1 MNIKYADSGIFN
13 IEKRRCRQRK
23 WEAKLKDLLCKNR
36 KQQIIIICIILLIGI
51 TFFSGVSIGKA
62 VHNTSIKSNTEIA
75 KPILEVEK
83 ASEIIITE
91 ERINHIKMR
100 HPEDY
105 SLFNIYGAICVKDP
119 DYIIKDGKHDGTI
132 FMVKKLEDT
141 NLNVVVRIALETD
154 DKGIMN
160 SVMTFYRIRERN
172 LIKLIRKNS
181 SLAGKDA
188 LLYKKE

>member
-1 MNIKYADSGIFN
+1 MALILSLGKINLSL
-13 IEKRRCRQRK
+13 
-23 WEAKLKDLLCKNR
+23 LKDE
-36 KQQIIIICIILLIGI
+36 
-51 TFFSGVSIGKA
+51 FGKIQ
-62 VHNTSIKSNTEIA
+62 TD
-75 KPILEVEK
+75 
-83 ASEIIITE
+83 EIIITE

-181 SLAGKDA
+181 SLTGKDA

>member
-1 MNIKYADSGIFN
+1 MALILSLGKIDLSL
-13 IEKRRCRQRK
+13 
-23 WEAKLKDLLCKNR
+23 LKDE
-36 KQQIIIICIILLIGI
+36 
-51 TFFSGVSIGKA
+51 FGKIQ
-62 VHNTSIKSNTEIA
+62 TD
-75 KPILEVEK
+75 
-83 ASEIIITE
+83 EIIITE

-105 SLFNIYGAICVKDP
+105 NLFNIYGAICVKDP

-181 SLAGKDA
+181 SLTGKDA

>member
-1 MNIKYADSGIFN
+1 MALILSLGKIDLSL
-13 IEKRRCRQRK
+13 
-23 WEAKLKDLLCKNR
+23 LKDE
-36 KQQIIIICIILLIGI
+36 
-51 TFFSGVSIGKA
+51 FGKI
-62 VHNTSIKSNTEIA
+62 HTD
-75 KPILEVEK
+75 
-83 ASEIIITE
+83 EIIITE

-181 SLAGKDA
+181 SLTDKDA

>member
-1 MNIKYADSGIFN
+1 M
-13 IEKRRCRQRK
+13 
-23 WEAKLKDLLCKNR
+23 
-36 KQQIIIICIILLIGI
+36 
-51 TFFSGVSIGKA
+51 
-62 VHNTSIKSNTEIA
+62 
-75 KPILEVEK
+75 
-83 ASEIIITE
+83 
-91 ERINHIKMR
+91 
-100 HPEDY
+100 
-105 SLFNIYGAICVKDP
+105 FNIYGAICVKDP

-181 SLAGKDA
+181 SLTGKAGLFHERFLKV
-188 LLYKKE
+188 

>member
-1 MNIKYADSGIFN
+1 MALILSLGKIDLSL
-13 IEKRRCRQRK
+13 
-23 WEAKLKDLLCKNR
+23 LKDE
-36 KQQIIIICIILLIGI
+36 
-51 TFFSGVSIGKA
+51 FGKIQ
-62 VHNTSIKSNTEIA
+62 TD
-75 KPILEVEK
+75 
-83 ASEIIITE
+83 EIIITE

-141 NLNVVVRIALETD
+141 NLNVVIRIALETD

-181 SLAGKDA
+181 SLTGKDA

>member
-1 MNIKYADSGIFN
+1 MALILSLGKIDLSL
-13 IEKRRCRQRK
+13 
-23 WEAKLKDLLCKNR
+23 LKDE
-36 KQQIIIICIILLIGI
+36 
-51 TFFSGVSIGKA
+51 FGKIQ
-62 VHNTSIKSNTEIA
+62 TD
-75 KPILEVEK
+75 
-83 ASEIIITE
+83 EIIITE
-91 ERINHIKMR
+91 ERINHIRMR

-181 SLAGKDA
+181 SLTGKDA

>member
-1 MNIKYADSGIFN
+1 MALILSLGKIDLSL
-13 IEKRRCRQRK
+13 
-23 WEAKLKDLLCKNR
+23 LKDE
-36 KQQIIIICIILLIGI
+36 
-51 TFFSGVSIGKA
+51 FGKI
-62 VHNTSIKSNTEIA
+62 HTD
-75 KPILEVEK
+75 
-83 ASEIIITE
+83 EIIITE

-181 SLAGKDA
+181 SLTGKDA

>member
-1 MNIKYADSGIFN
+1 MALILSLGKIDLSL
-13 IEKRRCRQRK
+13 
-23 WEAKLKDLLCKNR
+23 LKDE
-36 KQQIIIICIILLIGI
+36 
-51 TFFSGVSIGKA
+51 FGKIQ
-62 VHNTSIKSNTEIA
+62 TD
-75 KPILEVEK
+75 
-83 ASEIIITE
+83 EIIITE

-119 DYIIKDGKHDGTI
+119 DYIIKDGKHDGTF

-181 SLAGKDA
+181 SLTDKDA

>member
-1 MNIKYADSGIFN
+1 MALILSLGKIDLSL
-13 IEKRRCRQRK
+13 
-23 WEAKLKDLLCKNR
+23 LKDE
-36 KQQIIIICIILLIGI
+36 
-51 TFFSGVSIGKA
+51 FGKIQ
-62 VHNTSIKSNTEIA
+62 TD
-75 KPILEVEK
+75 
-83 ASEIIITE
+83 EIIITE

-172 LIKLIRKNS
+172 LIKLIRKRIQ
-181 SLAGKDA
+181 D
-188 LLYKKE
+188 

>member
-1 MNIKYADSGIFN
+1 MAVILSLGKIDLSL
-13 IEKRRCRQRK
+13 
-23 WEAKLKDLLCKNR
+23 LKDE
-36 KQQIIIICIILLIGI
+36 
-51 TFFSGVSIGKA
+51 FGKIQ
-62 VHNTSIKSNTEIA
+62 TD
-75 KPILEVEK
+75 
-83 ASEIIITE
+83 EIIITE
-91 ERINHIKMR
+91 ERINHFKMR

-181 SLAGKDA
+181 SLTGKDA

>member
-1 MNIKYADSGIFN
+1 MAVILSLGKIDLSL
-13 IEKRRCRQRK
+13 
-23 WEAKLKDLLCKNR
+23 LKDE
-36 KQQIIIICIILLIGI
+36 
-51 TFFSGVSIGKA
+51 FGKIQ
-62 VHNTSIKSNTEIA
+62 TD
-75 KPILEVEK
+75 
-83 ASEIIITE
+83 EIIITE

-105 SLFNIYGAICVKDP
+105 SLFNIYGVICVKDP

-181 SLAGKDA
+181 SLTGKDA

>member
-1 MNIKYADSGIFN
+1 MALILSLGKIDLSL
-13 IEKRRCRQRK
+13 
-23 WEAKLKDLLCKNR
+23 LKDE
-36 KQQIIIICIILLIGI
+36 
-51 TFFSGVSIGKA
+51 FGKIQ
-62 VHNTSIKSNTEIA
+62 TD
-75 KPILEVEK
+75 
-83 ASEIIITE
+83 EIIITE

-132 FMVKKLEDT
+132 FMVKKLVDT

-181 SLAGKDA
+181 SLTDKDA

>member
-1 MNIKYADSGIFN
+1 MAVILSLGKIDLSL
-13 IEKRRCRQRK
+13 
-23 WEAKLKDLLCKNR
+23 LKDE
-36 KQQIIIICIILLIGI
+36 
-51 TFFSGVSIGKA
+51 FGKIQ
-62 VHNTSIKSNTEIA
+62 TD
-75 KPILEVEK
+75 
-83 ASEIIITE
+83 EIIITE

-141 NLNVVVRIALETD
+141 NLNVVVRIALETE

-181 SLAGKDA
+181 SLTGKDA

>member
-1 MNIKYADSGIFN
+1 MALILSLGKIDLSL
-13 IEKRRCRQRK
+13 
-23 WEAKLKDLLCKNR
+23 LKDE
-36 KQQIIIICIILLIGI
+36 
-51 TFFSGVSIGKA
+51 FGKIQ
-62 VHNTSIKSNTEIA
+62 TD
-75 KPILEVEK
+75 
-83 ASEIIITE
+83 EIIITE

-105 SLFNIYGAICVKDP
+105 SLFNIYGAICVKYP
-119 DYIIKDGKHDGTI
+119 DYIIIVGKHDGTI

-181 SLAGKDA
+181 RLTGIDA

>member
-1 MNIKYADSGIFN
+1 MALILSLGKIDLSL
-13 IEKRRCRQRK
+13 
-23 WEAKLKDLLCKNR
+23 LKDE
-36 KQQIIIICIILLIGI
+36 
-51 TFFSGVSIGKA
+51 FGKIQ
-62 VHNTSIKSNTEIA
+62 TD
-75 KPILEVEK
+75 
-83 ASEIIITE
+83 EIIITE

-132 FMVKKLEDT
+132 LMVKKLEDT

-181 SLAGKDA
+181 SLTGKDA

>member
-1 MNIKYADSGIFN
+1 MALILSLGKIDLSL
-13 IEKRRCRQRK
+13 
-23 WEAKLKDLLCKNR
+23 LKDE
-36 KQQIIIICIILLIGI
+36 
-51 TFFSGVSIGKA
+51 FGKIQ
-62 VHNTSIKSNTEIA
+62 TD
-75 KPILEVEK
+75 
-83 ASEIIITE
+83 EIIITE

-141 NLNVVVRIALETD
+141 NLNVVVRIALETE

-181 SLAGKDA
+181 SLTGKDA

>member
-1 MNIKYADSGIFN
+1 MALILSLGKIDLSL
-13 IEKRRCRQRK
+13 
-23 WEAKLKDLLCKNR
+23 LKDE
-36 KQQIIIICIILLIGI
+36 
-51 TFFSGVSIGKA
+51 FGKIQ
-62 VHNTSIKSNTEIA
+62 TD
-75 KPILEVEK
+75 
-83 ASEIIITE
+83 EIIITE

-181 SLAGKDA
+181 SLTDKDA

>member
-1 MNIKYADSGIFN
+1 MALIISLGKIDSS
-13 IEKRRCRQRK
+13 
-23 WEAKLKDLLCKNR
+23 LLVDE
-36 KQQIIIICIILLIGI
+36 
-51 TFFSGVSIGKA
+51 FGKIQ
-62 VHNTSIKSNTEIA
+62 TD
-75 KPILEVEK
+75 
-83 ASEIIITE
+83 EIIITE

-105 SLFNIYGAICVKDP
+105 SLFNIYGVTCVEDP

-172 LIKLIRKNS
+172 LIKLIRKNT
-181 SLAGKDA
+181 SLTGKDA

>member
-1 MNIKYADSGIFN
+1 MALILSLGKIDLSL
-13 IEKRRCRQRK
+13 
-23 WEAKLKDLLCKNR
+23 LKDE
-36 KQQIIIICIILLIGI
+36 
-51 TFFSGVSIGKA
+51 FGKIQ
-62 VHNTSIKSNTEIA
+62 TD
-75 KPILEVEK
+75 
-83 ASEIIITE
+83 EIIITE

-105 SLFNIYGAICVKDP
+105 NLFNIYGAICVKDP

-154 DKGIMN
+154 EKGIMN

-181 SLAGKDA
+181 SLTDKDA

>member
-1 MNIKYADSGIFN
+1 MAVILSLGKIDLSL
-13 IEKRRCRQRK
+13 
-23 WEAKLKDLLCKNR
+23 LKDE
-36 KQQIIIICIILLIGI
+36 
-51 TFFSGVSIGKA
+51 FGKIQ
-62 VHNTSIKSNTEIA
+62 TD
-75 KPILEVEK
+75 
-83 ASEIIITE
+83 EIIITE

-181 SLAGKDA
+181 SLTGKDA

>member
-1 MNIKYADSGIFN
+1 MALILSLGKIDLSL
-13 IEKRRCRQRK
+13 
-23 WEAKLKDLLCKNR
+23 LKDE
-36 KQQIIIICIILLIGI
+36 
-51 TFFSGVSIGKA
+51 FGKIQ
-62 VHNTSIKSNTEIA
+62 TD
-75 KPILEVEK
+75 
-83 ASEIIITE
+83 EIIITE

-181 SLAGKDA
+181 SLTGKDA
-188 LLYKKE
+188 LLYKKESHL

>member
-1 MNIKYADSGIFN
+1 MALILSLGKMDLSL
-13 IEKRRCRQRK
+13 
-23 WEAKLKDLLCKNR
+23 LKDE
-36 KQQIIIICIILLIGI
+36 
-51 TFFSGVSIGKA
+51 FGKIQ
-62 VHNTSIKSNTEIA
+62 TD
-75 KPILEVEK
+75 
-83 ASEIIITE
+83 EIIITE

-105 SLFNIYGAICVKDP
+105 SLFNIYGAICVEDP

-181 SLAGKDA
+181 SLTGKDA

>member
-1 MNIKYADSGIFN
+1 MAVILSLGKIDLSL
-13 IEKRRCRQRK
+13 
-23 WEAKLKDLLCKNR
+23 LKDE
-36 KQQIIIICIILLIGI
+36 
-51 TFFSGVSIGKA
+51 FGKIR
-62 VHNTSIKSNTEIA
+62 TD
-75 KPILEVEK
+75 
-83 ASEIIITE
+83 EIIITE

-181 SLAGKDA
+181 SLTGKDA

>member
-1 MNIKYADSGIFN
+1 MALILSLGKIDLSL
-13 IEKRRCRQRK
+13 
-23 WEAKLKDLLCKNR
+23 LKDE
-36 KQQIIIICIILLIGI
+36 
-51 TFFSGVSIGKA
+51 FGKIQ
-62 VHNTSIKSNTEIA
+62 TD
-75 KPILEVEK
+75 
-83 ASEIIITE
+83 EIIITE

-105 SLFNIYGAICVKDP
+105 NLFNIYGAICVKDP

-181 SLAGKDA
+181 SLTDKDA

>member
-1 MNIKYADSGIFN
+1 MAVILSLGKIDLSL
-13 IEKRRCRQRK
+13 
-23 WEAKLKDLLCKNR
+23 LKDE
-36 KQQIIIICIILLIGI
+36 
-51 TFFSGVSIGKA
+51 FGKIQ
-62 VHNTSIKSNTEIA
+62 TD
-75 KPILEVEK
+75 
-83 ASEIIITE
+83 EIIITE

-172 LIKLIRKNS
+172 LIKFIRKNS
-181 SLAGKDA
+181 SLTGKDA

>member
-1 MNIKYADSGIFN
+1 MAVILSLGKIDLSL
-13 IEKRRCRQRK
+13 
-23 WEAKLKDLLCKNR
+23 LKDE
-36 KQQIIIICIILLIGI
+36 
-51 TFFSGVSIGKA
+51 FGKIQ
-62 VHNTSIKSNTEIA
+62 TD
-75 KPILEVEK
+75 
-83 ASEIIITE
+83 EIIITE

-100 HPEDY
+100 HLEDY

-141 NLNVVVRIALETD
+141 NLNVVVRIALKTD

-181 SLAGKDA
+181 SLTGKDA

>member
-1 MNIKYADSGIFN
+1 MAVILSLGKIDLSL
-13 IEKRRCRQRK
+13 
-23 WEAKLKDLLCKNR
+23 LKDE
-36 KQQIIIICIILLIGI
+36 
-51 TFFSGVSIGKA
+51 FGKIQ
-62 VHNTSIKSNTEIA
+62 TD
-75 KPILEVEK
+75 
-83 ASEIIITE
+83 EIIITE

-141 NLNVVVRIALETD
+141 NLNVVARIALETD

-181 SLAGKDA
+181 SLTGKDA

>member
-1 MNIKYADSGIFN
+1 MAVILSLGKIDLSL
-13 IEKRRCRQRK
+13 
-23 WEAKLKDLLCKNR
+23 LKDE
-36 KQQIIIICIILLIGI
+36 
-51 TFFSGVSIGKA
+51 FGKIQ
-62 VHNTSIKSNTEIA
+62 TD
-75 KPILEVEK
+75 
-83 ASEIIITE
+83 EIIITE

-181 SLAGKDA
+181 SLTGKDA
-188 LLYKKE
+188 LLHCFTKKNKRAIMCIQ

>member
-1 MNIKYADSGIFN
+1 MALILSLGKIDLSL
-13 IEKRRCRQRK
+13 
-23 WEAKLKDLLCKNR
+23 LKDE
-36 KQQIIIICIILLIGI
+36 
-51 TFFSGVSIGKA
+51 FGKIQ
-62 VHNTSIKSNTEIA
+62 TD
-75 KPILEVEK
+75 
-83 ASEIIITE
+83 EIIITE

-154 DKGIMN
+154 DNGIMN

-181 SLAGKDA
+181 SLTDKDA

>member
-1 MNIKYADSGIFN
+1 MALILSLGKIDLSL
-13 IEKRRCRQRK
+13 
-23 WEAKLKDLLCKNR
+23 LKDE
-36 KQQIIIICIILLIGI
+36 
-51 TFFSGVSIGKA
+51 FGKIQ
-62 VHNTSIKSNTEIA
+62 TD
-75 KPILEVEK
+75 
-83 ASEIIITE
+83 EIIITE
-91 ERINHIKMR
+91 ERINYIKMR

-172 LIKLIRKNS
+172 LIKLIRKN
-181 SLAGKDA
+181 
-188 LLYKKE
+188 

>member
-1 MNIKYADSGIFN
+1 MALILSLGKIDLSL
-13 IEKRRCRQRK
+13 
-23 WEAKLKDLLCKNR
+23 LKDE
-36 KQQIIIICIILLIGI
+36 
-51 TFFSGVSIGKA
+51 FGKIQ
-62 VHNTSIKSNTEIA
+62 TD
-75 KPILEVEK
+75 
-83 ASEIIITE
+83 EIIITE

-181 SLAGKDA
+181 SLTGKDA